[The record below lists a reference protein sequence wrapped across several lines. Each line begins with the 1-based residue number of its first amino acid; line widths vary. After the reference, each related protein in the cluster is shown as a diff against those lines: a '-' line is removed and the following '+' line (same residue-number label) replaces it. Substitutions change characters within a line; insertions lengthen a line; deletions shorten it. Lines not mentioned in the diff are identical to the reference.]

1 MTEKKLK
8 YIKGVGWR
16 YETEHNQ
23 KRRYIGHRYNDVGTY
38 LVTIVVEGR
47 KPVFGSVAGNIK
59 AHPTAPNYPATVLSP
74 LGERV
79 LNEELPKIPSIY
91 FSFFSV
97 ISYGYRLGFIQLSR
111 HSSAKIQFFHVK
123 HAMTNHE
130 NDNEQ
135 PFSSPSSPTEANKTF
150 PSPF

>member
-47 KPVFGSVAGNIK
+47 KPVFGSVAGDIK

-79 LNEELPKIPSIY
+79 LNEELPKIHSIY
-91 FSFFSV
+91 PMVEVWPPVCIMPDLS
-97 ISYGYRLGFIQLSR
+97 IS
-111 HSSAKIQFFHVK
+111 SSALT
-123 HAMTNHE
+123 ASCRPRNTLA
-130 NDNEQ
+130 
-135 PFSSPSSPTEANKTF
+135 SSWEPSREE
-150 PSPF
+150 